1 MTAPLSA
8 FFSLTVD
15 ADGNLWSHVA
25 DGAAAPPFSY
35 DADTGELYYE
45 IGE

>member
-1 MTAPLSA
+1 MTAPLSG
-8 FFSLTVD
+8 FFSLSVD
-15 ADGNLWSHVA
+15 VDGNLWAHAA
-25 DGAAAPPFSY
+25 DGASAPPLAY